1 MDDGEEPLDIGE
13 SDDRSE
19 ASNDDFL
26 GVSIDGLLGLSK
38 EGRLGLSN
46 ESRLGLAAVGL
57 RVSIEGFL
65 GVGDGLTRLG
75 VKGSWDVDEELK
87 PRRFGVDGPPIRL
100 EEGWTG
106 VDARGVGELG
116 GLWSG
121 RCPLLE
127 AAIRFVEAELSWWRE
142 RGIGVGVSG
151 GLGGTCER
159 LGGVCGERQAVR
171 FVKGRDAEEVLVFKG
186 GGFGLV
192 REEASFGIALTLPRD
207 GSRLDMRGLG
217 PLISFVVGWALGG
230 RDRGGETSAELGDD
244 DETGTADRDFGLGKA
259 WEDKCNAGEDIV
271 AWRMEGDK
279 KLTKAFEG
287 DFSET
292 FLFLLASFVLLT
304 GGGSGDGGVG
314 VTDSRPDRLKVTL
327 DSKRFSILLC
337 PFSFVTSSARVFS
350 FSFPFFPLATFAN
363 SSITGEVGLT
373 LEDRVA
379 FRKLC
384 SIDDFILWKGFAGG
398 SGCAEEEMLDVE
410 DWPEQPA
417 EEAGCGPLALVRWW
431 GRWVV
436 VVIWNGNT
444 FAVEATAAAM
454 SDWHMQRIWG
464 ERQETIGSKAVN
476 KRWPSNQLRKCG
488 SRKDVLEEGK
498 VSIRLPGFCDAVD
511 VQRRSPPKPARNGR
525 KMNTP
530 VRNKQCYSPAVS
542 KINCRESKRVGEVY
556 NLKSLVALKIYKTS
570 VGRPNKQQVSL

>member
-1 MDDGEEPLDIGE
+1 MSSLCSGLEGVDNEVVDILKCRLAYGLDDGDLARGRMDDGEEPLDIGE
-13 SDDRSE
+13 SGDRSE

-46 ESRLGLAAVGL
+46 ESRLGLAVVGL

-65 GVGDGLTRLG
+65 GVGDGFTRLG

-100 EEGWTG
+100 EGGWTG

-159 LGGVCGERQAVR
+159 FVGVSGEGKTAR
-171 FVKGRDAEEVLVFKG
+171 FVKGRDVEEVLVFKG
-186 GGFGLV
+186 GGLGLV
-192 REEASFGIALTLPRD
+192 RDEAFGVALTLPRD
-207 GSRLDMRGLG
+207 GSRVGIRGIG
-217 PLISFVVGWALGG
+217 PLISFVVGWAFGG
-230 RDRGGETSAELGDD
+230 RDRDGETSAELEDD
-244 DETGTADRDFGLGKA
+244 DEAGTADRDFGDGKA

-279 KLTKAFEG
+279 KFTKAFEG

-314 VTDSRPDRLKVTL
+314 VTDSRPDRPKVTL
-327 DSKRFSILLC
+327 DSNRFSILLC
-337 PFSFVTSSARVFS
+337 PFSFVTSSVRVFP

-363 SSITGEVGLT
+363 SSITCEVAST

-384 SIDDFILWKGFAGG
+384 SSDNLIRWKGFAGG
-398 SGCAEEEMLDVE
+398 SGCAEEVLDVE
-410 DWPEQPA
+410 GWPEQPA
-417 EEAGCGPLALVRWW
+417 EEAECGPLALVRWW

-444 FAVEATAAAM
+444 FAVETTAAAI
-454 SDWHMQRIWG
+454 SDWHMLRIWR
-464 ERQETIGSKAVN
+464 ERLETVDFGRMRDWMLSQKLWKAAF
-476 KRWPSNQLRKCG
+476 WCW
-488 SRKDVLEEGK
+488 
-498 VSIRLPGFCDAVD
+498 
-511 VQRRSPPKPARNGR
+511 
-525 KMNTP
+525 
-530 VRNKQCYSPAVS
+530 Y
-542 KINCRESKRVGEVY
+542 
-556 NLKSLVALKIYKTS
+556 
-570 VGRPNKQQVSL
+570 